1 MKLLLHTLGAR
12 LILQELPALLELELS
27 DLCLA
32 AQGVVFP
39 FDVVQLQRMLH
50 TVELLLKLE
59 LVELPLRLVQLL
71 RAWLCGEHG
80 ETGCLVPQ
88 LVELPLRMRE
98 FLGTFELLTLFPL
111 VESVDVFLLDHLRP
125 LVSELVT
132 RCPGGGS
139 RQKHS
144 GQQKAG
150 SHGPEECHRLTS
162 VSGRAR
168 YRRLSRV
175 NPGGDAGQPPS
186 VCARI
191 SYKGYLHDM
200 LECILVRTMTQ
211 PWNDITSQS
220 VTDGMSTE

>member
-1 MKLLLHTLGAR
+1 M
-12 LILQELPALLELELS
+12 LLELKLS

-80 ETGCLVPQ
+80 ATGCLVPQ
-88 LVELPLRMRE
+88 LVELPLRVRE

-111 VESVDVFLLDHLRP
+111 VESVDVFLLDHVRP
-125 LVSELVT
+125 LVSELVG
-132 RCPGGGS
+132 RRPVGGS

-144 GQQKAG
+144 GQQKTG

-162 VSGRAR
+162 LSGRAI

-175 NPGGDAGQPPS
+175 NPGGDAGHLCS

-191 SYKGYLHDM
+191 SSKAI
-200 LECILVRTMTQ
+200 EVSLVA
-211 PWNDITSQS
+211 TSDTCTIFWSRSIYQHL
-220 VTDGMSTE
+220 